1 MNDTARVPTR
11 QAAAI
16 EGRSRRGAV
25 TGKLKTALD
34 FMVWD
39 NMKRKDAAAKAGLA
53 DSSLRFAF
61 RKPHVMAYY
70 HAELK
75 ALRDNLRAHNVHRLD
90 GIADGSKNDMA
101 RVAAVKALELISDQA
116 DERQRPGAAILPGV
130 RIVIVNGT
138 NPPRI
143 IGPAPSPAPA
153 TIPPQTIDHEPA
165 EPNSGPAESTQRPF
179 PRPLFYTAAR
189 RQNAPVS
196 PPSPA
201 NGARTVT
208 IRASL

>member
-1 MNDTARVPTR
+1 MSENSLPTVLPTVPATR

-34 FMVWD
+34 LMVWE
-39 NMKRKDAAAKAGLA
+39 NLKRKDAAEKAGLA

-75 ALRDNLRAHNVHRLD
+75 ALRDNLRANNVHRLD
-90 GIADGSKNDMA
+90 KIADESKNDMA

-116 DERQRPGAAILPGV
+116 DEKQRPGAAVLPGLQ
-130 RIVIVNGT
+130 IVIVNGT
-138 NPPRI
+138 STPKV
-143 IGPAPSPAPA
+143 IGPAFLEPAA
-153 TIPPQTIDHEPA
+153 IPPQTIDHERAPA
-165 EPNSGPAESTQRPF
+165 E
-179 PRPLFYTAAR
+179 
-189 RQNAPVS
+189 
-196 PPSPA
+196 
-201 NGARTVT
+201 
-208 IRASL
+208 